1 MRVLQGQKEVKY
13 FMCWLHGDN
22 YSLQQAGVFCTA
34 YISNLYPTPPSTL
47 KSMYTNLDSDRSA
60 HLLLCYLLRHE
71 ILSVLQNYTLKQEYA
86 AFVNMQVNCQF
97 YYLNN
102 YSYMY
107 AENTKYLF

>member
-1 MRVLQGQKEVKY
+1 MVITTAFSKLECFVLHT
-13 FMCWLHGDN
+13 FLI
-22 YSLQQAGVFCTA
+22 CT
-34 YISNLYPTPPSTL
+34 PPPSTL

-60 HLLLCYLLRHE
+60 HFLLCHFLRHE

-86 AFVNMQVNCQF
+86 AFVNIQVNCQF